1 MNLNYKIM
9 KLITNMKLLDF
20 WLNLEL
26 SEKVEHIK
34 SQDVS

>member
-1 MNLNYKIM
+1 M

-20 WLNLEL
+20 WLLGTWNLEL
-26 SEKVEHIK
+26 SEKVKHIK